1 MKCTHLQSNHDIRFS
16 FDCQSKQEKVIGSG
30 KTGSRGGKC
39 EGNAHEGHDNISNT
53 NMSLMAWLW

>member
-39 EGNAHEGHDNISNT
+39 EGNAHEGRANIYNT